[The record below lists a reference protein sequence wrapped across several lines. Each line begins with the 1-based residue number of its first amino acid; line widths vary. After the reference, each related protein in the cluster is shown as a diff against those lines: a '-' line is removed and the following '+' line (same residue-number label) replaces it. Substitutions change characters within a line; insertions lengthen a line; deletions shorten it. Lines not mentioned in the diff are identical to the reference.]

1 MREFRGASD
10 LRVALMDTKSTD
22 EVRAMLD
29 EFEVKQA
36 AEELAFKQREEAMT
50 EI

>member
-29 EFEVKQA
+29 AFEAKQA
-36 AEELAFKQREEAMT
+36 EEALAFEDAESK
-50 EI
+50 